1 MKCDPTTKNSDILSN
16 PFMSFALFWLPALA
30 IMASGYDRV
39 SVGWRTGVWTVALT
53 VMGAACIANAA
64 RCGRTHCYV
73 TGPFFLLMALGS
85 FLYGVGV
92 IPLGE
97 NGWNLIGL
105 AILFGAIALCCLPEL
120 LFGKYR
126 RH

>member
-1 MKCDPTTKNSDILSN
+1 M
-16 PFMSFALFWLPALA
+16 LPAHCGFHLSLVLGHRFLPSLFQQED
-30 IMASGYDRV
+30 MAGGYDRV
-39 SVGWRTGVWTVALT
+39 SAGWRTGVWTAALT

-92 IPLGE
+92 VPLGA

-105 AILFGAIALCCLPEL
+105 AILFGAIVLCCLPEL

-126 RH
+126 RP